1 MFMTKKAHIAQLTH
15 RAAVLESNLQATER
29 RLERKQRQVSTL
41 ERDVV
46 NRDFKI
52 HKLESAL
59 EAYQNGA
66 ACDQPHQHNF
76 AELEDRVLA
85 DMLMRGDT
93 YFGEGIVRGR
103 WRSAYAPLQNLPR
116 RQPEPVLSNVS
127 FEYRGKRSTFPLGN
141 STTRLEVAD
150 VDEGKT
156 LRIVCHKPDFTKVH
170 YDYRMDSITSEIR
183 KEYK

>member
-1 MFMTKKAHIAQLTH
+1 MFGTKKAHIAQLTH

-29 RLERKQRQVSTL
+29 QLERSRSNVRTL
-41 ERDVV
+41 ERTVIA
-46 NRDFKI
+46 RDFKI

-59 EAYQNGA
+59 EAYQNSP

-76 AELEDRVLA
+76 TELELRIHA
-85 DMLMRGDT
+85 DMLARPEAYEMG
-93 YFGEGIVRGR
+93 VSRGR
-103 WRSAYAPLQNLPR
+103 WSGRCPSLQNLPR

-141 STTRLEVAD
+141 STTRLEVAE